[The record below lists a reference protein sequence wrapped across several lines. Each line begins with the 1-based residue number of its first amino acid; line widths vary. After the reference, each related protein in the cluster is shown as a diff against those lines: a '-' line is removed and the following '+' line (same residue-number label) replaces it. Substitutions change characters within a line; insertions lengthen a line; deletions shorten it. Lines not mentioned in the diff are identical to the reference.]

1 MKEAEEHTS
10 IKTNQASFEIKQLS
24 YEKQTLDEIAK
35 ELRENLSSE
44 EARRLELERELCS
57 KLNEANDRIERLVFE
72 NSQFKNSPKKPSEDP
87 ELTEMKEQLAAKETE
102 KEKLEKHRDDLS
114 LQLGE
119 EISAKMRAIQK
130 NNKVEAE
137 AKQLQNQVSSMQGA
151 LANYEQVLQS
161 YEKLQKD
168 KQDLETR
175 LNKASA
181 GPAKSSPGD
190 QRVIDDLKDQVE
202 IAQDTIKQL
211 REALK
216 KNQIGMEAE
225 KKEVKNKLKSLR
237 AEHENMLFEKQELA
251 DLKET
256 LSKKCE
262 KSKAKSAKLKE
273 DLKEVQ
279 SRITEPT
286 TPVKKDSP
294 VKAESPVK
302 VEPPVVREDP
312 SVPSEEAL
320 KNKRELEE
328 LIIETAKLR
337 YETDDISTRT
347 KQMAEKLEMPNEPIA
362 EVLTAL
368 DTIVDKFKKLQI
380 ENDVLNMRE
389 NPEKETGKEESELKA
404 KLESEIDEREE
415 ELQVLHQTNQ

>member
-1 MKEAEEHTS
+1 
-10 IKTNQASFEIKQLS
+10 
-24 YEKQTLDEIAK
+24 
-35 ELRENLSSE
+35 
-44 EARRLELERELCS
+44 
-57 KLNEANDRIERLVFE
+57 
-72 NSQFKNSPKKPSEDP
+72 
-87 ELTEMKEQLAAKETE
+87 
-102 KEKLEKHRDDLS
+102 
-114 LQLGE
+114 
-119 EISAKMRAIQK
+119 
-130 NNKVEAE
+130 
-137 AKQLQNQVSSMQGA
+137 
-151 LANYEQVLQS
+151 
-161 YEKLQKD
+161 
-168 KQDLETR
+168 
-175 LNKASA
+175 
-181 GPAKSSPGD
+181 
-190 QRVIDDLKDQVE
+190 
-202 IAQDTIKQL
+202 
-211 REALK
+211 
-216 KNQIGMEAE
+216 MEAE